1 MLHPPHTP
9 VATSLC
15 ILLISIYENFDLY
28 GRGNLC
34 IYEDGMG
41 QKSNADKT
49 MDIARYATAC
59 NKAKLFRMQTTTM
72 YFNRWYIFNASSMK
86 YRTTDAQ
93 VSFIIVSPFDQ
104 QSVLKT
110 FVNFFTRHAK
120 KSYR

>member
-49 MDIARYATAC
+49 MDIARYATVTRPNFSEC
-59 NKAKLFRMQTTTM
+59 KQRQCTSTDG
-72 YFNRWYIFNASSMK
+72 IFLM
-86 YRTTDAQ
+86 RVQ
-93 VSFIIVSPFDQ
+93 
-104 QSVLKT
+104 
-110 FVNFFTRHAK
+110 
-120 KSYR
+120 